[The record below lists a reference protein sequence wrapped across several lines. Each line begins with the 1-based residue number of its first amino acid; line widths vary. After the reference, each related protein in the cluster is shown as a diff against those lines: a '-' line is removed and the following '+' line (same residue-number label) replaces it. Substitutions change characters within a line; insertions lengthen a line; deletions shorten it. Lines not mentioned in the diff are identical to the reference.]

1 MPAASVDDIAASRA
15 YALLAN
21 GMSGLDWTGLPL
33 VAEMLG
39 VTDLEMFLHRLTVIK
54 LHRPGAT
61 EEG

>member
-15 YALLAN
+15 YALLSN
-21 GMSGLDWTGLPL
+21 GMGGLDWTSATL

-39 VTDLEMFLHRLTVIK
+39 VTDFEMFLHRLTVIK